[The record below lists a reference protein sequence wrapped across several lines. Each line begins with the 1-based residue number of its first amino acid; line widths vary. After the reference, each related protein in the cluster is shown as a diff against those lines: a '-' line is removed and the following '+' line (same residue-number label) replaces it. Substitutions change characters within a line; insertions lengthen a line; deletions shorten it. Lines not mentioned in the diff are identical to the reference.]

1 MMRAYVCT
9 SALST
14 MIAIAPWRHAEW
26 SGNIAQ
32 GFRRTIKLPPL
43 PNDWLRMRLRQI
55 RQEIQTEG
63 K

>member
-26 SGNIAQ
+26 SGNTE

-63 K
+63 G